1 MSLYFMTEQD
11 LKYLISSYQ
20 QKSFDLLTQSI
31 ANDAKVKQ
39 LSEVVELLTTKVN
52 QQNEELGKLK
62 SKSKRVTKTE
72 ETEFK

>member
-1 MSLYFMTEQD
+1 MTEQD

-52 QQNEELGKLK
+52 QQNEELDKLK
-62 SKSKRVTKTE
+62 SKPKRGAKPE
-72 ETEFK
+72 ETDFK

>member
-1 MSLYFMTEQD
+1 MTEQD

-52 QQNEELGKLK
+52 QQNEELEKLNK
-62 SKSKRVTKTE
+62 PKRRTKTE
-72 ETEFK
+72 EDFS

>member
-1 MSLYFMTEQD
+1 MTEQD

-52 QQNEELGKLK
+52 QQNEELEKLK
-62 SKSKRVTKTE
+62 KPKRGSKIE
-72 ETEFK
+72 ENAS

>member
-1 MSLYFMTEQD
+1 MTEQD

-52 QQNEELGKLK
+52 QQNEELEKLK
-62 SKSKRVTKTE
+62 KPKRRTKTE
-72 ETEFK
+72 EDFS

>member
-1 MSLYFMTEQD
+1 MTEQD

>member
-1 MSLYFMTEQD
+1 MTEQD

-20 QKSFDLLTQSI
+20 QKAFDLLTQSV

-62 SKSKRVTKTE
+62 SKPKRVTKTE
-72 ETEFK
+72 ETDFK

>member
-1 MSLYFMTEQD
+1 MTEQD

-52 QQNEELGKLK
+52 QQNEELDKLK
-62 SKSKRVTKTE
+62 SKPKRVTKTG
-72 ETEFK
+72 ETDFK

>member
-1 MSLYFMTEQD
+1 MTEQD

-39 LSEVVELLTTKVN
+39 LSEIVELLTTKVN
-52 QQNEELGKLK
+52 QQNEELENLK
-62 SKSKRVTKTE
+62 KPKRRTKSEKD
-72 ETEFK
+72 F

>member
-1 MSLYFMTEQD
+1 MTEQD

-62 SKSKRVTKTE
+62 SKPKRVTKTG
-72 ETEFK
+72 ETDFK

>member
-1 MSLYFMTEQD
+1 MIMTEQD

-39 LSEVVELLTTKVN
+39 LSEIVELLTTKVN
-52 QQNEELGKLK
+52 QQNEELEKLK
-62 SKSKRVTKTE
+62 KPKRRTKTGE
-72 ETEFK
+72 DFS

>member
-1 MSLYFMTEQD
+1 MTEQD

-31 ANDAKVKQ
+31 ASDAKVKQ

-52 QQNEELGKLK
+52 QQNEELEKLK
-62 SKSKRVTKTE
+62 KPKRGSKTE
-72 ETEFK
+72 ENAS